1 MSTSSTTQPILP
13 QSSLRME
20 INGHPYYI
28 KSKND
33 VPYIYDIDTNDEV
46 GYWSSKKGAY
56 VMFSLYNKLMNDL
69 KKKEEEQ
76 RQVSDDSDSTLYSES
91 HNGESSGDESSS
103 SSDET
108 SSGDEPDYEKSD
120 CESEDSCLLKPDS
133 ETSENDEQKV
143 EINEKKGKNTNC
155 SLIMLFLVLFVYL
168 TLQKEI
174 QSVYFD
180 FVFLILLNLLNT
192 MKVFEIMN
200 DE

>member
-1 MSTSSTTQPILP
+1 
-13 QSSLRME
+13 
-20 INGHPYYI
+20 
-28 KSKND
+28 
-33 VPYIYDIDTNDEV
+33 
-46 GYWSSKKGAY
+46 
-56 VMFSLYNKLMNDL
+56 
-69 KKKEEEQ
+69 
-76 RQVSDDSDSTLYSES
+76 
-91 HNGESSGDESSS
+91 
-103 SSDET
+103 
-108 SSGDEPDYEKSD
+108 
-120 CESEDSCLLKPDS
+120 LKPDS

-168 TLQKEI
+168 TLKKEI